1 WAVGSGLW
9 AVGSGQWA
17 VGSGQWAVGSGQ
29 WAVGVLNIGLKGF
42 FCPAFALYLLPTNPL
57 RKPLLKKK

>member
-1 WAVGSGLW
+1 MEIKLTSASDEFLALCQRQIKTLKTASFAASVLVSGLW

-29 WAVGVLNIGLKGF
+29 
-42 FCPAFALYLLPTNPL
+42 
-57 RKPLLKKK
+57 